1 MYLDNLLLLLLLLLL
16 LCSSRWFVVP
26 KVYRSEHKEKGGK
39 IIKTDVGE
47 LSCISQYV
55 GYNYIRFL
63 IITCCQTIDEL
74 FVENSGNINYDRL
87 IKLYLQ
93 Y

>member
-1 MYLDNLLLLLLLLLL
+1 MVRCTEGLSVRTEGKRRQNNKNRRGRIVLYIT
-16 LCSSRWFVVP
+16 
-26 KVYRSEHKEKGGK
+26 VYC
-39 IIKTDVGE
+39 
-47 LSCISQYV
+47 L

-74 FVENSGNINYDRL
+74 FVENGGNINYDKL